1 MFCSFRFTSDRLKK
15 GRVGKTITSEVT
27 DGGYFSPYVVCV
39 STFPECLKTW
49 RKARRCSQLD
59 LAMEANV
66 SSRHISFLETG
77 RARPN
82 PEMILRLGDA
92 LDLPLAARNQMLTQ
106 AGFAARYP
114 ARKWEAEDMAPIRE
128 ATAHKLAGHA
138 PYPAIALDRV
148 WTLLQMNGPAKMLFA
163 PLNVSTGDSMLD
175 LITSDALPPLV
186 ENWPEVAHHS
196 AQRLRT
202 ESAAQGGVEAL
213 DNAAAYLSEVPPP
226 DTPLIG
232 PVVPTIYRMGPLR
245 LSMFTTIAQ
254 FGTPKDLTLDDM
266 KIELFFP
273 ADADT
278 AETLRALWSASSSD
292 SAATQ

>member
-1 MFCSFRFTSDRLKK
+1 M
-15 GRVGKTITSEVT
+15 
-27 DGGYFSPYVVCV
+27 
-39 STFPECLKTW
+39 STFPESLKSW

-77 RARPN
+77 RARPS

-92 LDLPLAARNQMLTQ
+92 LQLPLAARNQMLTQ

-114 ARKWEAEDMAPIRE
+114 ARRWEAADMAPIRE
-128 ATAHKLAGHA
+128 ATDHTLAGHA
-138 PYPAIALDRV
+138 PYPAIALDRL
-148 WTLLQMNGPAKMLFA
+148 WTVVRMNGPARMMFA
-163 PLNVSTGDSMLD
+163 SLAVEEGDSLLD
-175 LITSDALPPLV
+175 LVTSDALPSHI

-213 DNAAAYLSEVPPP
+213 DRAAAKLSEAPEP
-226 DTPLIG
+226 DSPATG
-232 PVVPTIYRMGPLR
+232 PVVPTIYRMGAMR

-254 FGTPKDLTLDDM
+254 FGTPEDLTLDDM

-273 ADADT
+273 ADAET
-278 AETLRALWSASSSD
+278 ADILRALWAASASD
-292 SAATQ
+292 AAATQ

>member
-1 MFCSFRFTSDRLKK
+1 M
-15 GRVGKTITSEVT
+15 
-27 DGGYFSPYVVCV
+27 
-39 STFPECLKTW
+39 STFPESLKSW

-77 RARPN
+77 RARPSAD
-82 PEMILRLGDA
+82 MILRLGDA
-92 LDLPLAARNQMLTQ
+92 LQLPLAARNQMLTQ

-114 ARKWEAEDMAPIRE
+114 ARTWEAEDMAPIRE
-128 ATAHKLAGHA
+128 ATDHTLAGHA
-138 PYPAIALDRV
+138 PYPAIALDRL
-148 WTLLQMNGPAKMLFA
+148 WTVVRMNGPAKMLFA
-163 PLNVSTGDSMLD
+163 PLSVKEGDSMLD
-175 LITSDALPPLV
+175 LVTSEALPPLV

-213 DNAAAYLSEVPPP
+213 DRAAAALAMTPPAASQP
-226 DTPLIG
+226 MG
-232 PVVPTIYRMGPLR
+232 PVVPTIYRMGAMR

-254 FGTPKDLTLDDM
+254 FGTPEDLTLDDM

-273 ADADT
+273 ADSGT
-278 AETLRALWSASSSD
+278 AETLRALWSASASD
-292 SAATQ
+292 AAATQ

>member
-1 MFCSFRFTSDRLKK
+1 M
-15 GRVGKTITSEVT
+15 
-27 DGGYFSPYVVCV
+27 
-39 STFPECLKTW
+39 STFPESLKSW

-77 RARPN
+77 RARPSA
-82 PEMILRLGDA
+82 EMILRLGDA
-92 LDLPLAARNQMLTQ
+92 LGLPLAARNQMLTQ

-114 ARKWEAEDMAPIRE
+114 ARQWEAEDMAPIRE
-128 ATAHKLAGHA
+128 AMEHTLAGHA
-138 PYPAIALDRV
+138 PYPAVALDRL
-148 WTLLQMNGPAKMLFA
+148 WTVVRMNGPAKMLFA
-163 PLNVSTGDSMLD
+163 PLKVEEGDSMLD
-175 LITSDALPPLV
+175 LVTSDALPPLV

-213 DNAAAYLSEVPPP
+213 DRAAANLSEAPLP
-226 DTPLIG
+226 DTAATG
-232 PVVPTIYRMGPLR
+232 PVVPTIYRMGPMR

-254 FGTPKDLTLDDM
+254 FGTPEDLTLDDM

-273 ADADT
+273 ANGET
-278 AETLRALWSASSSD
+278 AATLRALWAASSTD
-292 SAATQ
+292 AAARQ

>member
-1 MFCSFRFTSDRLKK
+1 M
-15 GRVGKTITSEVT
+15 
-27 DGGYFSPYVVCV
+27 
-39 STFPECLKTW
+39 STFPESLKTW

-77 RARPN
+77 RARPS

-92 LDLPLAARNQMLTQ
+92 LGLPLAARNQMLTQ

-128 ATAHKLAGHA
+128 AMEHTLAGHA
-138 PYPAIALDRV
+138 PYPAVALDRL
-148 WTLLQMNGPAKMLFA
+148 WTVVRMNGPAKVLFA
-163 PLNVSTGDSMLD
+163 PLNIVEGDSMLD
-175 LITSDALPPLV
+175 LVTSDALPPLV
-186 ENWPEVAHHS
+186 ENWPDVAHHS

-213 DNAAAYLSEVPPP
+213 DRAAAKLSEAPPP
-226 DTPLIG
+226 DLPATG
-232 PVVPTIYRMGPLR
+232 PVVPTVYRMGALR

-254 FGTPKDLTLDDM
+254 FGTPEDLTLDDM

-273 ADADT
+273 ADAET
-278 AETLRALWSASSSD
+278 ADTLRALWAASSSD
-292 SAATQ
+292 STATQ